1 MSRPHALLRLGFN
14 YDRTLG
20 MRRLTNTA
28 TDLVIDGDGSLRVLC
43 RGENLVFIR
52 HLSMDDDDL
61 GAFNLVGGGGP
72 VGGSFKVEGEFVWP
86 AAMVLGKDGNL
97 WLSDE
102 GTHRVSVLTTDG
114 ELVSQWGEFGNEP
127 GQMNRPSGI
136 AHDPDGNVYLADT
149 LNHRVQKF
157 TDDGKFLSSF
167 GEHGGDDGQF
177 DMPWGG
183 STSTSSVTSSFQTG
197 ATTGCRSSHPRAS
210 SSSRSAGRAAPTA
223 SSTAPRA

>member
-28 TDLVIDGDGSLRVLC
+28 TDLAIDADGSLRILC

-52 HLSMDDDDL
+52 HLSIDDEDL

-72 VGGSFKVEGEFVWP
+72 VGGSFSVKGEFMWP
-86 AAMVLGKDGNL
+86 TAMVLGKDGNL

-114 ELVSQWGEFGNEP
+114 DLVSQWGEFGDKP
-127 GQMNRPSGI
+127 G
-136 AHDPDGNVYLADT
+136 
-149 LNHRVQKF
+149 
-157 TDDGKFLSSF
+157 
-167 GEHGGDDGQF
+167 
-177 DMPWGG
+177 W
-183 STSTSSVTSSFQTG
+183 
-197 ATTGCRSSHPRAS
+197 
-210 SSSRSAGRAAPTA
+210 
-223 SSTAPRA
+223 